1 MTVWIDLKTSENE
14 LFENNKLWSSVL
26 DLAQYLIFLVNFLF
40 TTNEKRFQNLQIAI
54 WKFKKCAHFTNFF
67 KALEL
72 LPFHFIHSQS

>member
-54 WKFKKCAHFTNFF
+54 
-67 KALEL
+67 
-72 LPFHFIHSQS
+72 